1 MYSMAAIFEEWRV
14 ADGEKDREEA
24 ESSGWT
30 SGRMGL
36 FVYFCREDPAM
47 DVVRNPKTLC
57 RQ

>member
-1 MYSMAAIFEEWRV
+1 MYSMVVIFEEWRV
-14 ADGEKDREEA
+14 ADGERDREEG

-47 DVVRNPKTLC
+47 GVVRD
-57 RQ
+57 RQV